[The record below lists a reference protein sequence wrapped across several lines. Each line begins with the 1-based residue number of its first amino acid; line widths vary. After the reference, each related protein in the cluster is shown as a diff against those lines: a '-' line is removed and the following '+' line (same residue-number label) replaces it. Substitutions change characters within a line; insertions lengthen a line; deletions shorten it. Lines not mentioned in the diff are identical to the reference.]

1 MIHAIARMDPELSRS
16 IQTDVLNMPTCCL
29 PCTVWDLQKCW
40 RRVEER
46 QPPVCWGH
54 VAAFM
59 RMLDF
64 LTLSVG
70 QKHVIQEWLTKQ
82 DMTLPSLPWLV
93 MMYLYNY
100 MRKP

>member
-16 IQTDVLNMPTCCL
+16 IQTDVLNIPACCL
-29 PCTVWDLQKCW
+29 PCTVWDLKKCW

-46 QPPVCWGH
+46 QPPVGWGN

-59 RMLDF
+59 RMIDF